1 MKSMDDKIIQTE
13 ILYSLLGFEPYV
25 LIFSLVVV
33 TWLFYKVFLQE
44 VSEERHKIIQNHFR
58 GLFRNFI
65 GLTIL
70 FLIYMAMHE
79 SQELWSGF
87 LRIKPYVALVTFFWG
102 LLTFVKTCRQLV
114 LLYMFMS
121 SMQAGVPM
129 LIVNIFS
136 LLLSTI
142 LLFWSGSRLFGLQ
155 LGPLLA
161 TSAAFSIIL
170 GLALQDTLGNLFAG
184 ISLQIDKSFEIG
196 DWLEITQG
204 MQKTIGQ
211 VKEISWRS
219 TTLVGISD
227 ELITMPNRAVA
238 TAQLSNFSPPEQ
250 PIVRTQTFR
259 VKLDA
264 PLELTKEVLE
274 RSIADISDVRG
285 LPAPYAYVN
294 DTNENYISFKIV
306 YFIDS
311 YGLQN
316 IVGDKVLRK
325 GIEDLQKNAISLARP
340 YVEYVNKTEV

>member
-1 MKSMDDKIIQTE
+1 MDDKIIQTQ
-13 ILYSLLGFEPYV
+13 ILYGLLDFEPYI
-25 LIFSLVVV
+25 LIFSLVAV
-33 TWLFYKVFLQE
+33 TWLFYKIFLQE
-44 VSEERHKIIQNHFR
+44 VSEERHRSIQGHFR
-58 GLFRNFI
+58 KLFRSFL
-65 GLTIL
+65 GLTLL
-70 FLIYMAMHE
+70 FFIYTVMHDSE
-79 SQELWSGF
+79 NLWAGF
-87 LRIKPYVALVTFFWG
+87 LRIKPYIALVTFYWG
-102 LLTFVKTCRQLV
+102 LLTFVKTCRLLV

-121 SMQAGVPM
+121 SMQAGVPL

-142 LLFWSGSRLFGLQ
+142 LLFWSGSRIFGIQ

-204 MQKTIGQ
+204 MQKTVGQ

-219 TTLVGISD
+219 TTLVGPSD

-238 TAQLSNFSPPEQ
+238 TAQISNFSPPDQ
-250 PIVRTQTFR
+250 PIVRTQIFR
-259 VKLDA
+259 VRLGS

-285 LPAPYAYVN
+285 IPAPYAYVN
-294 DTNENYISFKIV
+294 ETTENWVSFKLV

-316 IVGDKVLRK
+316 LIGDKVLRK
-325 GIEDLQKNAISLARP
+325 GIEDLQKNAISLARH
-340 YVEYVNKTEV
+340 YVEYSKIEA